1 MAQPGR
7 QCHYLPTGG
16 RLLSDL
22 VVSPSQCRLFC
33 NSSRPFTTWFLYCG
47 SGCHKQYP
55 KEIVELVEAVMND
68 MKDKRW
74 SRAQRRVAFGAQQQQ
89 QKYQG

>member
-1 MAQPGR
+1 
-7 QCHYLPTGG
+7 
-16 RLLSDL
+16 
-22 VVSPSQCRLFC
+22 
-33 NSSRPFTTWFLYCG
+33 LYCG